1 MAILCDRNTSLLVQ
15 GLGRMGQFHANL
27 SIEYGTKVVAGV
39 HPGKGGQ
46 VIEGIPVYETA
57 QQAAAETGA
66 NASVIFISCI
76 SAWEVALLAAKKRLR
91 LTLEVPEWIAKS
103 ERLPFFHFLPVDNSV
118 AVKSVNLPQPLHSD
132 PADRIIIATAITI
145 AAPVVTKDEK
155 LLNYPH
161 VKTIW

>member
-1 MAILCDRNTSLLVQ
+1 MILLDTHAWVWFVSNPELLSKPARKAVD
-15 GLGRMGQFHANL
+15 
-27 SIEYGTKVVAGV
+27 
-39 HPGKGGQ
+39 
-46 VIEGIPVYETA
+46 TA
-57 QQAAAETGA
+57 MEEKK
-66 NASVIFISCI
+66 IFISCI
-76 SAWEVALLAAKKRLR
+76 SAWEVALLVAKKRLS
-91 LTLEVPEWIAKS
+91 LTLEVTDWIAKS
-103 ERLPFFHFLPVDNSV
+103 ERLPFFQFLPVDNSV